1 MKKKNY
7 ADMDPLEEVRA
18 IREELD
24 REFPTLHEYYE
35 HLRKKYPN
43 SRPANWEPKPESPKL
58 QPKSRRPVAKTAKR
72 PALRHRKT
80 SAHA

>member
-7 ADMDPLEEVRA
+7 ANMDPLEEVRA

-43 SRPANWEPKPESPKL
+43 SRPANWSPESQSPAK
-58 QPKSRRPVAKTAKR
+58 KSRRTVAKTAKR
-72 PALRHRKT
+72 SAPRRRKAA
-80 SAHA
+80 AHA

>member
-43 SRPANWEPKPESPKL
+43 SRPANWSPESP
-58 QPKSRRPVAKTAKR
+58 PKSRRAVAKTAKR
-72 PALRHRKT
+72 SAGRF
-80 SAHA
+80 AHA